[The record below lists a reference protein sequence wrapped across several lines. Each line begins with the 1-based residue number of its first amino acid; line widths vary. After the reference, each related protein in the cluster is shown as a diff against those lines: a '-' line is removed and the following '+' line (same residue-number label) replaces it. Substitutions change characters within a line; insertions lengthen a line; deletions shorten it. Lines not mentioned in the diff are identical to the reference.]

1 MKFLHVHQDINQI
14 KPRWPKGSSILTFHW
29 SMQCFLIWCGW
40 VLAFV
45 FFKHSIQNI
54 QNLSF
59 SSSSM
64 FVHSYMMQK
73 LHPFP
78 YLLQKGTLAIFHRI
92 FINENKLTVGILPL
106 FSTCILFQFI
116 LVSFCCCIFFF
127 GLHNYNS
134 SVQSRMEGRLQ
145 YHFAFNWIAQGSQ
158 DELEHGKAFIH
169 TVTKLF
175 TMSLINLEHLFSK
188 HLPTLTH
195 LFQIFKEWLT
205 IDEWFNKSLDF
216 FIQQPACSSWI
227 CNLACDGRLSFRIW

>member
-1 MKFLHVHQDINQI
+1 
-14 KPRWPKGSSILTFHW
+14 
-29 SMQCFLIWCGW
+29 MQCFLIWCEW
-40 VLAFV
+40 VFAFV
-45 FFKHSIQNI
+45 LLKHGIQNI
-54 QNLSF
+54 QNLCF
-59 SSSSM
+59 SSSM

-92 FINENKLTVGILPL
+92 SINENKPTIGKQPL
-106 FSTCILFQFI
+106 FSTFVLFQFI
-116 LVSFCCCIFFF
+116 LFSFCCCIFFF
-127 GLHNYNS
+127 GLHNYNF

-169 TVTKLF
+169 TVTKCF
-175 TMSLINLEHLFSK
+175 NISLGNLEPF
-188 HLPTLTH
+188 
-195 LFQIFKEWLT
+195 FQQAFTNPDTSIPNIRRM

-216 FIQQPACSSWI
+216 FIQQPAFPSWI